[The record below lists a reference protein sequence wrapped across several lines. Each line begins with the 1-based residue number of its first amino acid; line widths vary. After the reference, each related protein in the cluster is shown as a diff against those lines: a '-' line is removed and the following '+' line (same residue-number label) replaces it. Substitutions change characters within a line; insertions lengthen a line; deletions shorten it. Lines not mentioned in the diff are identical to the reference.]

1 MAGSSSL
8 STRANLNNMDKLRA
22 YIKESYTELM
32 TKVSW
37 PTWDELTNSAIVVA
51 VAALIMALLVFGMDK
66 SASLILGTFYQAF

>member
-1 MAGSSSL
+1 
-8 STRANLNNMDKLRA
+8 
-22 YIKESYTELM
+22 M

-66 SASLILGTFYQAF
+66 SASVILGIFYSIKA

>member
-1 MAGSSSL
+1 
-8 STRANLNNMDKLRA
+8 MDKLRA